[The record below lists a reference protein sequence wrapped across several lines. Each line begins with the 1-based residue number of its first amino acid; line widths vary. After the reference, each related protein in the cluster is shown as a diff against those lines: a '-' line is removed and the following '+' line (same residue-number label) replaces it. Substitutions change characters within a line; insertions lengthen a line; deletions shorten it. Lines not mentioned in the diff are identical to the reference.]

1 MEVVSSNKGG
11 QKVILDGFIYT
22 KQVTKPNNIR
32 WRCVQRG
39 MDCKGTLVTT
49 LDLRNPQIGNRHNHD
64 ASEAKV
70 SVAKSRLSMKEQAKN
85 TFDKP
90 CQIFSQ
96 AAAEI
101 DVEARTELGRE
112 DSVKRSLRNQR
123 LGHFPAVP
131 DSLQN
136 LIIDG
141 EWAQTSGP
149 DPQQFLIN
157 DNGPDTDT
165 RVIVFGT
172 SEALQQLCTADTWYM
187 DGNHAV
193 APEHFCQLYVIRCL
207 LGDTAVSTVYALLQ
221 RKLQATYELLLQAI
235 VDKCRLLHMEP
246 DPSTIVIDFEQAM
259 MRAILAV
266 LGDHITVQGCFYH
279 LTQSTWRKIQE
290 LGMTNRYRDAEEVK
304 LFCGMVDALA
314 LLPIGD
320 LTEALDFLED
330 STPEGLEP
338 LLDYFKRTYCT
349 GTFRRVQRQAQ
360 NGENVIIR
368 HTPPLFSPAMW
379 NVHQVTLQGEQFIR
393 HTPPLFP
400 LPCGMSTSHTTG

>member
-1 MEVVSSNKGG
+1 
-11 QKVILDGFIYT
+11 
-22 KQVTKPNNIR
+22 
-32 WRCVQRG
+32 
-39 MDCKGTLVTT
+39 
-49 LDLRNPQIGNRHNHD
+49 
-64 ASEAKV
+64 
-70 SVAKSRLSMKEQAKN
+70 MKEQAKN

-112 DSVKRSLRNQR
+112 DSVKDSVKRSLRNQR
-123 LGHFPAVP
+123 LGRFPAVP

-136 LIIDG
+136 LIIYG

-193 APEHFCQLYVIRCL
+193 APEHFCQLYVIRCP

-221 RKLQATYELLLQAI
+221 RKSQATYELLLQAI

-304 LFCGMVDALA
+304 LFFCGMVDALA
-314 LLPIGD
+314 LIPIGD

-368 HTPPLFSPAMW
+368 HTPP
-379 NVHQVTLQGEQFIR
+379 
-393 HTPPLFP
+393 
-400 LPCGMSTSHTTG
+400 

>member
-1 MEVVSSNKGG
+1 MKYTGDVGERTNLFDLADNDPQVRVLFTDPHSHPADIATVERGRMRQRLLREVTSDPTRPSAR
-11 QKVILDGFIYT
+11 IY
-22 KQVTKPNNIR
+22 NAE
-32 WRCVQRG
+32 
-39 MDCKGTLVTT
+39 L
-49 LDLRNPQIGNRHNHD
+49 
-64 ASEAKV
+64 SEDERT
-70 SVAKSRLSMKEQAKN
+70 SQEH
-85 TFDKP
+85 
-90 CQIFSQ
+90 IFSQ

-123 LGHFPAVP
+123 LGRFPAVP

-141 EWAQTSGP
+141 EWDQTSGP

-165 RVIVFGT
+165 KVIVFGT

-193 APEHFCQLYVIRCL
+193 APEHFCQLYVIRCP

-221 RKLQATYELLLQAI
+221 RKSQATYELLLQAI

-266 LGDHITVQGCFYH
+266 HGDHITVQGCFYH

-290 LGMTNRYRDAEEVK
+290 LGMTNRYRDAEEIT

-314 LLPIGD
+314 LLPIID

-330 STPEGLEP
+330 YPRG
-338 LLDYFKRTYCT
+338 T
-349 GTFRRVQRQAQ
+349 GTPPRLLQKNLLYRNISKSSASGSKRR
-360 NGENVIIR
+360 ECHYPPHSSIISPC
-368 HTPPLFSPAMW
+368 HVECPP
-379 NVHQVTLQGEQFIR
+379 
-393 HTPPLFP
+393 
-400 LPCGMSTSHTTG
+400 SHTTG